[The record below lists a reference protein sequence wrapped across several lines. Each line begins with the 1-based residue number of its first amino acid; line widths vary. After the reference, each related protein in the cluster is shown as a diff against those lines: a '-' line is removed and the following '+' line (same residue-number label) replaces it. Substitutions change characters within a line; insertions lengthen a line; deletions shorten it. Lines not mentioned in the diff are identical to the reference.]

1 MIHKGWFMDAGAFVS
16 GRSVN
21 SQDDGSGHET
31 RSAMKIQNF
40 IIKIKNYGK
49 LFSSC
54 SSKKNQLYRGTLPR
68 LVFDLWLVRF
78 VRSVNIFFYLIL
90 QYIPEKDNSLLEKCA

>member
-1 MIHKGWFMDAGAFVS
+1 MIRKGWFMDAGAFVP

-21 SQDDGSGHET
+21 VRDDGSEHET

-54 SSKKNQLYRGTLPR
+54 SSKKNQLSRGSLPR
-68 LVFDLWLVRF
+68 LVHGPWPARF
-78 VRSVNIFFYLIL
+78 GLAIKIDFHLIL
-90 QYIPEKDNSLLEKCA
+90 QSILEKDNSLLEKCA